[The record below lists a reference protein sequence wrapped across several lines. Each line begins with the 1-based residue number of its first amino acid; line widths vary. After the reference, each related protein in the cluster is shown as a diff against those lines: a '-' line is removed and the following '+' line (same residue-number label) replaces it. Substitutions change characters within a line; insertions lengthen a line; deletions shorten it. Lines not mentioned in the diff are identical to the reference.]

1 METDALPASERALEA
16 VDSTDDLSIGEN
28 GASSDGG
35 ELIPQLS
42 DSIVSD
48 KAIENIKALD
58 VKKIRKRN
66 SRLFRNSLG
75 QNTHALMLSTV
86 VDRAPTLFNGNNK
99 YKSSNG
105 SSSALSSSTATAMEA
120 DAISEP
126 MHYDMGKDEM
136 LPNSHLRIGSQQPVK
151 RRGRPSKSSMAT
163 PPPTSSSLPSSPKQ
177 HQQQQQQSQPMTN
190 GELATNGEM
199 EEHGLGRGRRK
210 RSKLVKM
217 SPSKSRASTI
227 DVMTQSPKEVD
238 AQRQEEQQKLQEEAR
253 RQQQNVHKVV
263 VASPLAA
270 AAASRKEVVQK
281 QFGHFDGDWTLGN
294 NDYCEACGGAG
305 KLLCCEACPRSFHFE
320 CLNPPINE
328 EDIPTDSW

>member
-1 METDALPASERALEA
+1 METDALPASEGALET
-16 VDSTDDLSIGEN
+16 VDSTDDLSLGEN

-35 ELIPQLS
+35 ELMRQLS
-42 DSIVSD
+42 DTIISD
-48 KAIENIKALD
+48 RAIENVKAHD
-58 VKKIRKRN
+58 VKKSHKRN

-75 QNTHALMLSTV
+75 QNSHALMLSTV
-86 VDRAPTLFNGNNK
+86 VDRAPTLPNGSNK

-105 SSSALSSSTATAMEA
+105 SSSALSSTTTTAME
-120 DAISEP
+120 DAIPEP
-126 MHYDMGKDEM
+126 MHYNMGKDEM
-136 LPNSHLRIGSQQPVK
+136 LPNSHIRIGSRQPAK
-151 RRGRPSKSSMAT
+151 RRGRPPKSSMAT

-177 HQQQQQQSQPMTN
+177 QQQQPMTN
-190 GELATNGEM
+190 GEPAMNGEK
-199 EEHGLGRGRRK
+199 EGHGLGRGRRK

-217 SPSKSRASTI
+217 SPSKSRASKI

-253 RQQQNVHKVV
+253 RQQQDAHKAVV
-263 VASPLAA
+263 SSPLAA

-281 QFGHFDGDWTLGN
+281 QFGHVDGDWTLGN

-320 CLNPPINE
+320 CLNPPMNE